1 MSKGVRAVVIGLVV
15 GFAVTFALSLVDR
28 ANGESLTLSTL
39 FVGGFAGLFTAYILG
54 NLSGNRSVANASE
67 AQRKQ
72 ALAAEPPPGKMLL
85 YVQRQGFVAKL
96 AGLNISVDGR
106 VVAQLKSPRFTMITL
121 PARAFSLSAKFGG
134 LAGPQ
139 SQGGELVVEP
149 PPGGIAVVKASAD
162 IGLIQGKIA
171 LTLQPDPVA
180 GRTALP
186 PVPMP
191 PAEVPKI

>member
-15 GFAVTFALSLVDR
+15 GFAVAFALSLVDR

-72 ALAAEPPPGKMLL
+72 ALAAVPPPGKMLL
-85 YVQRQGFVAKL
+85 YVQRYGFVAKL
-96 AGLNISVDGR
+96 AGLNVSIDGR
-106 VVAQLKSPRFTMITL
+106 VVAQLKSPRFTLITL
-121 PARAFSLSAKFGG
+121 PARAFTLSAKFGG

-139 SQGGELVVEP
+139 SQGGEIVIAP
-149 PPGGIAVVKASAD
+149 PPGGIVVVKASTE
-162 IGLIQGKIA
+162 IGLVQGSIR
-171 LTLQPDPVA
+171 LVVQPDAVA
-180 GRTALP
+180 ARNALAS
-186 PVPMP
+186 VTMT
-191 PAEVPKI
+191 PAEVPEI